1 MITCCT
7 VPEIWCAIDGWT
19 DRRTDG
25 RKKWHVEVGV
35 PPKKV
40 MNSYQEKLLNYRQK
54 DNSNFIGP
62 ST

>member
-19 DRRTDG
+19 DRRTDR

-62 ST
+62 SI

>member
-25 RKKWHVEVGV
+25 GKKWHVEVGV
-35 PPKKV
+35 PPKKS
-40 MNSYQEKLLNYRQK
+40 NKQLSRKTLKLQTERQ
-54 DNSNFIGP
+54 
-62 ST
+62 